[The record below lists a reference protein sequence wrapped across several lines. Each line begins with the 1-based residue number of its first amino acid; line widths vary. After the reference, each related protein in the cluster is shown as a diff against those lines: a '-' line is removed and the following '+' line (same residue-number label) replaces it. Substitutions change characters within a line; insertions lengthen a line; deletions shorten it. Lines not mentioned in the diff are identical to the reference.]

1 MLTISRALRMTNP
14 TGHMSLSAAFVGSGG
29 KTSAMF
35 QTAREM
41 APALVTTSTHLFE
54 DQARL
59 ADQHFFWPANPRGT
73 CSPIPPMENTHKFS
87 IEEQLHSGI
96 TLVTG
101 NLDPVSRRFRSL
113 DAFQL
118 EELRKIALRHSIPL
132 LIEAD
137 GSRTR
142 PLKAPGSHEPA
153 IPDFVDLVVVVA
165 GLSGLHHALDENK
178 VHRPEIFSVLSG
190 LREGELISP
199 EALGRVLSHPQGGL
213 KNIPSTARKVVLLNQ
228 ADTDE
233 LQSLGNRLG
242 EALKP
247 IFDAVIIS
255 KLQPAPGH
263 AISVKE
269 KVAAVI
275 LAAGA
280 SSRFGQPKQLL
291 DFHSTGHMG
300 KPFIRVVAE
309 TAIQAGLTPVVVV
322 SGSRTEQVAAC
333 LEQLPVQVVYDQDW
347 QSGQSSS
354 IKVGLA
360 HLPQNVGGA
369 IFLLADQPQVSVE
382 LLRALVERH
391 SQDLPPIL
399 APYVFDERANPLL
412 FDQVT
417 FSALQTIP
425 QGTYSGDIV
434 GRAIFSK
441 FSPRYLNWYDRR
453 LLLDVDTLEDQ
464 GKYP

>member
-1 MLTISRALRMTNP
+1 MLIISRALRITN
-14 TGHMSLSAAFVGSGG
+14 TLSVAFVGSGG
-29 KTSAMF
+29 KTSALF

-41 APALVTTSTHLFE
+41 APALVTTSTHLLE
-54 DQARL
+54 GQGKQ
-59 ADQHFFWPANPRGT
+59 ADQHFFWPTN
-73 CSPIPPMENTHKFS
+73 SPIPA
-87 IEEQLHSGI
+87 IEEHLHSGI

-101 NLDPVSRRFRSL
+101 HLDPESRRYRSL
-113 DAFQL
+113 DSAQL
-118 EELRKIALRHSIPL
+118 EELRSIALRHAMPL

-137 GSRTR
+137 GSRVR

-165 GLSGLHHALDENK
+165 GLSGLNLALNENK
-178 VHRPEIFSVLSG
+178 VHRPEIFSALSG
-190 LREGELISP
+190 LREGELITSQ
-199 EALGRVLSHPQGGL
+199 ALGKVLSHPLGGL
-213 KNIPSTARKVVLLNQ
+213 KNIPATARKVVLLNQ

-242 EALKP
+242 EILKST
-247 IFDAVIIS
+247 FDAVVIS
-255 KLQPAPGH
+255 KLQPAPGQ
-263 AISVKE
+263 AITVKE
-269 KVAAVI
+269 NMAAVI

-291 DFHSTGHMG
+291 DFHG

-309 TAIQAGLTPVVVV
+309 TAIQAGLSPVVVV
-322 SGSRTEQVAAC
+322 SGSSADQVSAC
-333 LEQLPVQVVYDQDW
+333 LNGLALQVVYNQDW
-347 QSGQSSS
+347 QTGQSTSV
-354 IKVGLA
+354 KVGLE
-360 HLPQNVGGA
+360 HLPRSVGGA

-382 LLRALVERH
+382 LIRALVERH

-412 FDQVT
+412 FDRAT
-417 FSALQTIP
+417 FSALQTI
-425 QGTYSGDIV
+425 SGDTG

-453 LLLDVDTLEDQ
+453 LLLDVDTPDDYQKLLGFEA
-464 GKYP
+464 KE